1 MQLYLVRHGQTDWN
15 LNHRFQ
21 GQTDVPLNKTGE
33 DQVQKIAQRLSKIKI
48 DAIYSSDLKRTVQ
61 TADIIASHHKVNC
74 TTDPRWREL
83 SFGAWEG
90 LTYDEIKAREPELL
104 EKWRTDP
111 LNAAAPKGETLQQ
124 LATRVDSAL
133 DDLRAD
139 HADQTV
145 LLTVHGGTIQ
155 ALVCLALTIELKHY
169 WQFAVS
175 SASLS
180 EIAFYSR
187 GAIINLFNDTSH
199 LPKARD
205 GAG

>member
-15 LNHRFQ
+15 LKHRFQ
-21 GQTDVPLNKTGE
+21 GQTDIPLNKTGE

-61 TADIIASHHKVNC
+61 TADCIIASHHKVKC
-74 TTDPRWREL
+74 ITDPRWREL
-83 SFGAWEG
+83 SFGEWEG

-104 EKWRTDP
+104 EKWQTDP

-155 ALVCLALTIELKHY
+155 ALVCLALGVELKHY

-199 LPKARD
+199 IPKVPKA
-205 GAG
+205 